1 MIKIIFIFIDIIF
14 FVSKLK
20 QNLIK
25 YIKLKLLGIKYF
37 DIAYKVYI
45 EYI

>member
-25 YIKLKLLGIKYF
+25 YKKLKLLGIKYIY
-37 DIAYKVYI
+37 IAYKVCI